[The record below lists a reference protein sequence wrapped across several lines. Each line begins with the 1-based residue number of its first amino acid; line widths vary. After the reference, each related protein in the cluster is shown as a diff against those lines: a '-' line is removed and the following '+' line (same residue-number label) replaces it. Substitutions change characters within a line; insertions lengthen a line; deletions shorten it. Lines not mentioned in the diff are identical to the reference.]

1 MALQSLEHDM
11 LVRPEF
17 NGDCAEPL
25 VTNAHI
31 DEAFAPNA
39 KES

>member
-1 MALQSLEHDM
+1 MSLQTLKHDR

-17 NGDCAEPL
+17 NGDYAEVF
-25 VTNAHI
+25 VTSAHI

-39 KES
+39 KEE